1 MSAREAGDAVA
12 GSESQRLML
21 KVCHQ
26 AYRRHLSHKE
36 IAANLGISRFQ
47 VARLLRAALDAGY
60 VSVNILEPER
70 WHSGLETELEERLGL
85 DAVII
90 VDGEEVDESELRSRV
105 ADAAGRFLLEQALDG
120 AVIGISLGETMQRLV
135 AQLPARVPGKAE
147 VVQLIG
153 GRGRASAEVSSIT
166 LAIDLAR
173 RFGTEPHL
181 LFAPAVVDS
190 AQREALLAHDDLRA
204 TFDTFARLDIAVLGI
219 GSLTEATTSRLR
231 YGGVIDDETHRA
243 LLRRGAVADVLSYVL
258 TDDGTVLSSGLEDRT
273 ISIGLDDL
281 RRTPHR
287 IGVASGWRKSRA
299 VRAAIA
305 SGLVNTLVTDSQIAS
320 AIISGER

>member
-1 MSAREAGDAVA
+1 MA

-21 KVCHQ
+21 KVCYQ
-26 AYRRHLSHKE
+26 AYRCRLSHKE

-60 VSVNILEPER
+60 VSVSILEPDR
-70 WHSGLETELEERLGL
+70 WHSDLEVQMEERLGL
-85 DAVII
+85 NAVLV
-90 VDGEEVDESELRSRV
+90 VDGEDVGESELQSRV
-105 ADAAGRFLLEQALDG
+105 ADAAGRFLLEQELDG
-120 AVIGISLGETMQRLV
+120 AVIGISLGETVQRLV
-135 AQLPARVPGKAE
+135 AQLPVRISAKAE

-153 GRGRASAEVSSIT
+153 GRGRVASEMSSIT

-181 LFAPAVVDS
+181 LFAPALVDS
-190 AQREALLAHDDLRA
+190 AQRQVLLAHDDLRT
-204 TFDTFARLDIAVLGI
+204 TFDKFKQLDIAVLGI
-219 GSLTEATTSRLR
+219 GSLTEPAASRLR
-231 YGGVIDDETHRA
+231 YGGVIDDALHGE

-258 TDDGTVLSSGLEDRT
+258 TDDGEILSSGLEDRT

-281 RRTPHR
+281 RRTPRR
-287 IGVASGWRKSRA
+287 IGVAGGWRKSRA

-305 SGLVNTLVTDSQIAS
+305 SGLVNILVTDSQVAT
-320 AIISGER
+320 AILAEER

>member
-1 MSAREAGDAVA
+1 MAG

-21 KVCHQ
+21 KVCYQ

-47 VARLLRAALDAGY
+47 VARLLRAALEAGY

-70 WHSGLETELEERLGL
+70 WHSGLEAQLEERLGL
-85 DAVII
+85 KAVII
-90 VDGEEVDESELRSRV
+90 VDGEDVDESELQSRV
-105 ADAAGRFLLEQALDG
+105 ADAAGRFLLEQTLDG
-120 AVIGISLGETMQRLV
+120 AVIGISLGETMKRLV
-135 AQLPARVPGKAE
+135 ASLPARLPGKAE

-153 GRGRASAEVSSIT
+153 GRGRVAAEVSSIT

-173 RFGTEPHL
+173 RFGTEPRL

-190 AQREALLAHDDLRA
+190 AQREVLLAHDDLRA
-204 TFDTFARLDIAVLGI
+204 TFDKFAQLDVAVLGV
-219 GSLTEATTSRLR
+219 GSLTEPTTSRLR
-231 YGGVIDDETHRA
+231 YDGVIDDALHA
-243 LLRRGAVADVLSYVL
+243 DLLRRGAVADVLSYVL
-258 TDDGTVLSSGLEDRT
+258 DDRGQVLSSGLEDRT

-287 IGVASGWRKSRA
+287 VGVASGWRKSRA
-299 VRAAIA
+299 VRAAAA
-305 SGLVNTLVTDSQIAS
+305 SGLVNILVTDSQIAN
-320 AIISGER
+320 AITAGER

>member
-1 MSAREAGDAVA
+1 VPASDN
-12 GSESQRLML
+12 QRLML
-21 KVCHQ
+21 KVCYQ
-26 AYRRHLSHKE
+26 AYRRQLSHTE

-47 VARLLRAALDAGY
+47 VARLLRAAHDAGY

-70 WHSGLETELEERLGL
+70 WHSGLEAELEERLGL
-85 DAVII
+85 KAVII
-90 VDGEEVDESELRSRV
+90 VDGEDVDEPELQSRV

-135 AQLPARVPGKAE
+135 AQLPARIPAKAE
-147 VVQLIG
+147 VAQLIG
-153 GRGRASAEVSSIT
+153 GRGGITSEVSSIT

-190 AQREALLAHDDLRA
+190 AQRQVLLAHDDLRA
-204 TFDTFARLDIAVLGI
+204 TFDKFTQLDIAVLGV
-219 GSLTEATTSRLR
+219 GSLTEAETSRLR
-231 YGGVIDDETHRA
+231 YGGVIDDA
-243 LLRRGAVADVLSYVL
+243 LHGDLIRRGAVADVLSYVL
-258 TDDGTVLSSGLEDRT
+258 TDDGEVLSSGLEDRT

-281 RRTPHR
+281 RRTPRR

-305 SGLVNTLVTDSQIAS
+305 SGLVNILVTDSQIGS
-320 AIISGER
+320 ALISGER

>member
-1 MSAREAGDAVA
+1 MA

-21 KVCHQ
+21 KVCYQ
-26 AYRRHLSHKE
+26 AYRRRLSHKE

-60 VSVNILEPER
+60 VSVSILEPDR
-70 WHSGLETELEERLGL
+70 WHSDLEVQMEERLGL
-85 DAVII
+85 NAVLV
-90 VDGEEVDESELRSRV
+90 VDGEDVGESELQSRV
-105 ADAAGRFLLEQALDG
+105 ADAAGRFLLEQELDG
-120 AVIGISLGETMQRLV
+120 AVIGISLGETVQRLV
-135 AQLPARVPGKAE
+135 AQLPVRIPAKAE

-153 GRGRASAEVSSIT
+153 GRGRVASEMSSIT

-181 LFAPAVVDS
+181 LFAPALVDS
-190 AQREALLAHDDLRA
+190 AQRQVLLAHDDLRT
-204 TFDTFARLDIAVLGI
+204 TFDKFTQLDIAVLGI
-219 GSLTEATTSRLR
+219 GSLTEPAASRLR
-231 YGGVIDDETHRA
+231 YGGVIDDALHGE

-258 TDDGTVLSSGLEDRT
+258 TDDGEILSSGLEDRT

-281 RRTPHR
+281 RRTPRR
-287 IGVASGWRKSRA
+287 IGVAGGWRKSRA

-305 SGLVNTLVTDSQIAS
+305 SGLVNILVTDSQIAT
-320 AIISGER
+320 AILAEER

>member
-1 MSAREAGDAVA
+1 MAA

-21 KVCHQ
+21 KVCYQ

-47 VARLLRAALDAGY
+47 VARLLRAALEAGY
-60 VSVNILEPER
+60 VSVNILEPDR
-70 WHSGLETELEERLGL
+70 WHSDLEVQLEERLGL
-85 DAVII
+85 KAVII
-90 VDGEEVDESELRSRV
+90 VDGEEVDESELQSRV
-105 ADAAGRFLLEQALDG
+105 ADAAGRFLMKQALDG
-120 AVIGISLGETMQRLV
+120 AVIGISLGATVQRLV
-135 AQLPARVPGKAE
+135 ASLPARVPGKAE

-153 GRGRASAEVSSIT
+153 GRGRAAAEVSSMT

-181 LFAPAVVDS
+181 LFAPAMVDS
-190 AQREALLAHDDLRA
+190 AQREVLLAHDDLRA
-204 TFDTFARLDIAVLGI
+204 TFGKFAQLDIAVLGV
-219 GSLTEATTSRLR
+219 GSLTEPTTSRLR
-231 YGGVIDDETHRA
+231 YDGVIDDALHA
-243 LLRRGAVADVLSYVL
+243 DLLRRGAVADVLSYVL
-258 TDDGTVLSSGLEDRT
+258 NDDGEVLSSGLEDRT

-287 IGVASGWRKSRA
+287 IAVASGWRKSRA
-299 VRAAIA
+299 ARAAVA
-305 SGLVNTLVTDSQIAS
+305 SGLVNILVTDTQIAT

>member
-1 MSAREAGDAVA
+1 MSAREVTEVPA
-12 GSESQRLML
+12 SENQRLML
-21 KVCHQ
+21 KVCYQ
-26 AYRRHLSHKE
+26 AYRRQLSHTE

-70 WHSGLETELEERLGL
+70 WHSDLEVQLEERLGL
-85 DAVII
+85 KAVII
-90 VDGEEVDESELRSRV
+90 VDGEDVDDSELRSRV
-105 ADAAGRFLLEQALDG
+105 ADAAGRFLLEQTLDG
-120 AVIGISLGETMQRLV
+120 AVIGISLGETMRRLV
-135 AQLPARVPGKAE
+135 AQLPVRIPAKAE

-153 GRGRASAEVSSIT
+153 GRGQITSEVSSIT

-181 LFAPAVVDS
+181 LFAPAVVDT
-190 AQREALLAHDDLRA
+190 AQRQVLLAHDDLRA
-204 TFDTFARLDIAVLGI
+204 TFDKFAQLDIAVLGV
-219 GSLTEATTSRLR
+219 GSLTDPASSRLR
-231 YGGVIDDETHRA
+231 YGGVIDDTLHGD
-243 LLRRGAVADVLSYVL
+243 LTRRGAVADVLSYVL
-258 TDDGTVLSSGLEDRT
+258 TDDGEVLSSGLEDRT

-305 SGLVNTLVTDSQIAS
+305 SGLVNILVTDSQIGS
-320 AIISGER
+320 ALISGER

>member
-1 MSAREAGDAVA
+1 MA
-12 GSESQRLML
+12 GSDSQRLML
-21 KVCHQ
+21 KVCYQ
-26 AYRRHLSHKE
+26 AYRRHLSHTE

-60 VSVNILEPER
+60 VSVQILEPER
-70 WHSGLETELEERLGL
+70 WHSELEAQLEERLGL
-85 DAVII
+85 KAVIV
-90 VDGEEVDESELRSRV
+90 VDGEEGDEAELQSRV
-105 ADAAGRFLLEQALDG
+105 ADAAGRFLLEQPLDG
-120 AVIGISLGETMQRLV
+120 AVIGISLGATVQRLV
-135 AQLPARVPGKAE
+135 AQLPARIPAKAE

-153 GRGRASAEVSSIT
+153 GRGRVASEVSSIT

-190 AQREALLAHDDLRA
+190 AQRQALLAHDDLRG
-204 TFDTFARLDIAVLGI
+204 TFDKFGELDVAVLGI
-219 GSLTEATTSRLR
+219 GSLTEPATSRLR
-231 YGGVIDDETHRA
+231 YGGIIDDDLHRD
-243 LLRRGAVADVLSYVL
+243 LVRRGAVADVLSYVL
-258 TDDGTVLSSGLEDRT
+258 TDSGEVLRSGLEDRT

-281 RRTPHR
+281 RRTPCR

-305 SGLVNTLVTDSQIAS
+305 SGLVNILVTDSQIAR
-320 AIISGER
+320 AMLTQER

>member
-1 MSAREAGDAVA
+1 VA
-12 GSESQRLML
+12 QVPASENQRLML
-21 KVCHQ
+21 KVCYQ
-26 AYRRHLSHKE
+26 AYRRHLSHTE

-70 WHSGLETELEERLGL
+70 WHSGLEAELEERLGL
-85 DAVII
+85 KAVII
-90 VDGEEVDESELRSRV
+90 VDGEDVDEPELQSRV
-105 ADAAGRFLLEQALDG
+105 ADAAGRFLLEQALDS
-120 AVIGISLGETMQRLV
+120 AVIGISLGETVQRLV
-135 AQLPARVPGKAE
+135 AQLPARIPAKAE

-153 GRGRASAEVSSIT
+153 GRGGITSEVSSIT

-190 AQREALLAHDDLRA
+190 AQRQVLLAHDDLRA
-204 TFDTFARLDIAVLGI
+204 TFDTFTRLDIAVLGV
-219 GSLTEATTSRLR
+219 GSLTEAATSRLR
-231 YGGVIDDETHRA
+231 YGGVIDDA
-243 LLRRGAVADVLSYVL
+243 LHGDLIRRGAVADVLSYVL
-258 TDDGTVLSSGLEDRT
+258 TDGGDVLSSGLEDRT

-305 SGLVNTLVTDSQIAS
+305 SGLVNILVTDSQIGS
-320 AIISGER
+320 ALISGER

>member
-1 MSAREAGDAVA
+1 MA
-12 GSESQRLML
+12 GSDSQRLML
-21 KVCHQ
+21 KVCYQ

-70 WHSGLETELEERLGL
+70 WHSDLEVELEERLGL
-85 DAVII
+85 KAVVI
-90 VDGEEVDESELRSRV
+90 VDGEDVDESELQSRV
-105 ADAAGRFLLEQALDG
+105 ADAAGRFLQEQALDG
-120 AVIGISLGETMQRLV
+120 AVIGISLGETVQRLV
-135 AQLPARVPGKAE
+135 AQLPARVAGKAE

-153 GRGRASAEVSSIT
+153 GRGQASAEVSSIT

-181 LFAPAVVDS
+181 LFAPAIVDS
-190 AQREALLAHDDLRA
+190 GQREVLLAHDDLRA
-204 TFDTFARLDIAVLGI
+204 TFDKFAQLHIAVLGI
-219 GSLTEATTSRLR
+219 GSLTEPTTSRLR
-231 YGGVIDDETHRA
+231 YGGVIDDDLHTE

-258 TDDGTVLSSGLEDRT
+258 TDDGEILSSGLEERT

-281 RRTPHR
+281 RHTPHR

-305 SGLVNTLVTDSQIAS
+305 SGLVNILVTDSQIAS
-320 AIISGER
+320 AIITGER

>member
-1 MSAREAGDAVA
+1 MSERQGIVA
-12 GSESQRLML
+12 ASENQRLML
-21 KVCHQ
+21 KVCYQ

-70 WHSGLETELEERLGL
+70 WHSDLEVELEEQLGL
-85 DAVII
+85 KAVII
-90 VDGEEVDESELRSRV
+90 VDGQDVAESELQSRV
-105 ADAAGRFLLEQALDG
+105 ADAAGRFLMEQALDG

-135 AQLPARVPGKAE
+135 AQLPARIPGKAE

-153 GRGRASAEVSSIT
+153 GRGRATAEVSSIT
-166 LAIDLAR
+166 LAIDMAR

-181 LFAPAVVDS
+181 LFAPAIVDS
-190 AQREALLAHDDLRA
+190 AQREVLLAHDDVRA
-204 TFDTFARLDIAVLGI
+204 TFDKFARLDIAVLGI
-219 GSLTEATTSRLR
+219 GSLTEPATSLLR
-231 YGGVIDDETHRA
+231 YGGLIDDALHAE

-258 TDDGTVLSSGLEDRT
+258 TDHGEVLSSGLEDRT

-281 RRTPHR
+281 RRTPQR

-299 VRAAIA
+299 VRAAVA
-305 SGLVNTLVTDSQIAS
+305 SGLVNILVTDTQIAS
-320 AIISGER
+320 AMLAGRR

>member
-1 MSAREAGDAVA
+1 MAG
-12 GSESQRLML
+12 GSDSQRMML
-21 KVCHQ
+21 KVCYQ

-47 VARLLRAALDAGY
+47 VARLLRAAHDAGY
-60 VSVNILEPER
+60 ISVNILEPER
-70 WHSGLETELEERLGL
+70 WHSDLEVELEERLGL
-85 DAVII
+85 KAVVI
-90 VDGEEVDESELRSRV
+90 VDGEDVDESELQSRV
-105 ADAAGRFLLEQALDG
+105 ADAAGRFLQEQALDG
-120 AVIGISLGETMQRLV
+120 AVIGISLGETVQRLV

-153 GRGRASAEVSSIT
+153 GRGQASAEVSSIT

-181 LFAPAVVDS
+181 LFAPAIVDS
-190 AQREALLAHDDLRA
+190 GQREVLLAHDDLRA
-204 TFDTFARLDIAVLGI
+204 TFDKFTQLHIAVLGI
-219 GSLTEATTSRLR
+219 GSLTEPTTSRLR
-231 YGGVIDDETHRA
+231 YGGVIDDDLHTE

-258 TDDGTVLSSGLEDRT
+258 TDDGEILSSGLEERT

-281 RRTPHR
+281 RHTPHR

-305 SGLVNTLVTDSQIAS
+305 SGLVNILVTDSQIAS
-320 AIISGER
+320 AIITGER

>member
-1 MSAREAGDAVA
+1 MAG
-12 GSESQRLML
+12 GSENQRLML
-21 KVCHQ
+21 KVCYQ

-47 VARLLRAALDAGY
+47 VARLLRAALEAGY
-60 VSVNILEPER
+60 VTVNILEPER
-70 WHSGLETELEERLGL
+70 WHSDLEAQLEERLGL
-85 DAVII
+85 KAVII
-90 VDGEEVDESELRSRV
+90 VDGEEVGESELQSRV
-105 ADAAGRFLLEQALDG
+105 ADAAGRFLLEQTLDG
-120 AVIGISLGETMQRLV
+120 SVIGISLGETMQRLV
-135 AQLPARVPGKAE
+135 ASLPVRVPGKAE

-153 GRGRASAEVSSIT
+153 GRGRTAAEVSSIT

-190 AQREALLAHDDLRA
+190 AQREVLLAHDDLRA
-204 TFDTFARLDIAVLGI
+204 TFDKFAQLDVAVLGV
-219 GSLTEATTSRLR
+219 GSLTEPAGSRLR
-231 YGGVIDDETHRA
+231 YDGVIDDALHA
-243 LLRRGAVADVLSYVL
+243 DLLRRGAVADVLSYVL
-258 TDDGTVLSSGLEDRT
+258 NDDGEVLSSGLEERT

-299 VRAAIA
+299 ARAAIA
-305 SGLVNTLVTDSQIAS
+305 SGLVNILVTDSQIAT
-320 AIISGER
+320 AILAGERQRGIWGC